1 MILLT
6 ILDGW
11 GVAPAGPGNAIA
23 NACTPNF
30 DWLLKNYP
38 HTLLEASGEWV
49 GLPAGQMGNSEV
61 GHLNIGAGRI
71 VYQELTRINKAIV
84 DGSFFENEVLKKAM
98 QHSIREGSALH
109 LIGLVSDGGVH
120 SDLTHLFALLE
131 MAKKE
136 GLSEVYIH
144 CILDGRDTP
153 PDNARTYINKL
164 EDKIKELKLGKI
176 ATVSGRYYAM
186 DRDKRWDRTEKAYRA
201 FVLGEGEKATSAI
214 EAIEKSYEKGIFDEF
229 VVPTVII
236 DENGKTIGQIKDGD
250 AIIFF
255 NFRADRMRQI
265 VRAFI
270 EDNSSFFSAKLF
282 SPAVYIVTFTSYD
295 QSFNLPVA
303 FAPQILK
310 DILGEVISKNGLKQL
325 RIAETEKYA
334 HVTFFFNGGEETP
347 FAGEDRIL
355 IPSPKVATYD
365 LKPEMSAFEVT
376 DAVLAQIRENKY
388 DFIVLN
394 YANPDMVGHTGNL
407 KAAIQAVE
415 AVDQCLG
422 RLIEAAAQQKGTLLV
437 TADHGNAEVMMEED
451 LSPHTAHTSN
461 PVPFIL
467 MNEGLK
473 DASLHKGILSDI
485 APTILGL
492 MNLPQPM
499 AMTGKNLV
507 NEKTLIKTKEETK

>member
-11 GVAPAGPGNAIA
+11 GEAPAGPGNAIT
-23 NACTPNF
+23 NAHTPNF
-30 DWLLKNYP
+30 DWLVKNYP

-71 VYQELTRINKAIV
+71 VYQELTRINKAISE
-84 DGSFFENEVLKKAM
+84 GSFFENEVLKKAM
-98 QHSIREGSALH
+98 RHALRNDAALH

-120 SDLTHLFALLE
+120 SDLLHLFALLE

-136 GLSEVYIH
+136 RVRDVYIH

-153 PDNARTYINKL
+153 PDNAREYIVKL
-164 EDKIKELKLGKI
+164 EEKLKELKLGKI

-201 FVLGEGEKATSAI
+201 FVLGEGEKALSAL
-214 EAIEKSYEKGIFDEF
+214 EAIEKSYEQGVLDEF
-229 VVPTVII
+229 VLPTVIT
-236 DENGKTIGQIKDGD
+236 DENGKAVGQIKDGD

-270 EDNSSFFSAKLF
+270 EDNSSFFSTGLF
-282 SPAVYIVTFTSYD
+282 TPDVFIATLTSYD
-295 QSFNLPVA
+295 QNFNLPVA
-303 FAPQILK
+303 FEPQILK
-310 DILGEVISKNGLKQL
+310 NILGEVISENGLKQL
-325 RIAETEKYA
+325 RVAETEKYA
-334 HVTFFFNGGEETP
+334 HVTFFFNGGEEAP

-365 LKPEMSAFEVT
+365 LKPEMSAYEVT
-376 DAVLAQIRENKY
+376 DTVLKKIIENSY
-388 DFIVLN
+388 DLIVLN
-394 YANPDMVGHTGNL
+394 YANPDMVGHTGSM
-407 KAAIQAVE
+407 KAAMRAIEV
-415 AVDQCLG
+415 VDECLG
-422 RLIEAAAQQKGTLLV
+422 RIIEAVSSQKGTLLV

-451 LSPHTAHTSN
+451 GSPHTAHTSN
-461 PVPFIL
+461 PVPLIL
-467 MNEGLK
+467 MDDRFKN
-473 DASLHKGILSDI
+473 ASLNKGILSDI
-485 APTILGL
+485 APTILSL
-492 MNLPQPM
+492 MNLPQPA
-499 AMTGKNLV
+499 AMTGKNLIK
-507 NEKTLIKTKEETK
+507 EKALLKTKEETK